1 MPGLLSTA
9 QLANITAT
17 TAKSLD
23 QSLPLS
29 RNTTL
34 GTSDGA
40 GHASE
45 TWVAQGN
52 VTCNV
57 SKASAS
63 VLQEYAGIIGSKR
76 AVTLR
81 ATQTTDIREGDRVT
95 YDGLTWVVQERLNAN
110 SYSVVNRFLM
120 TEVG

>member
-1 MPGLLSTA
+1 MAGLLSST

-17 TAKSLD
+17 TQNALD

-34 GTSDGA
+34 GISDGA
-40 GHASE
+40 GHALE
-45 TWVAQGN
+45 TWVSQGN
-52 VTCNV
+52 VMCNV

-63 VLQEYAGIIGSKR
+63 VLQEYAGIIGSRR

-81 ATQTTDIREGDRVT
+81 AMQTTDIREGDRVT
-95 YDGLTWVVQERLNAN
+95 YDGLTWVVQERLNSN

-120 TEVG
+120 TTVA